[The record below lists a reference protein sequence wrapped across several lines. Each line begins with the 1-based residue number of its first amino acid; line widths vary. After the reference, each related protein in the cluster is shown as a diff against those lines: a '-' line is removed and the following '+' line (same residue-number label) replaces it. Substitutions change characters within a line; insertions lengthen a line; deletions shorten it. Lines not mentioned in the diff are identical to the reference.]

1 MSENAIQPVHQV
13 KQALSSPGVTEQ
25 FRNSLPRHI
34 DPEKFKAAILTAINL
49 NPQLARAATTD
60 MKSLLVAASRAAQ
73 DGLMPDGRDAAF
85 VVFGTAVQYMPMIGG
100 ILRKIRNSGELAS
113 IDAQVVY
120 ENDDFDYALGDEP
133 YIKHK
138 PILRGERGEPIAVY
152 ATATL
157 KDGSRYREV
166 MTVSEVERV
175 RAVSRSAKNGPWVQ
189 WWSEM
194 ARKTAIRRL
203 AKRLPMDTDVQDFF
217 DRDAQNDGV
226 DFAADA
232 PQRPPQ
238 VSRIKDRVLKAA
250 RREPEPEAAD
260 VVDEPDVDPK
270 TAAKVQVTDALIDG
284 TTNPAD
290 AVAYLVGAGFTKGEA
305 ERIVEGALSGEP

>member
-1 MSENAIQPVHQV
+1 MSETAIQPVHQV
-13 KQALSSPGVTEQ
+13 KQALASSGVTEQ
-25 FRNSLPRHI
+25 FRNSLPKHI

-49 NPQLARAATTD
+49 NPQLAQVATRD

-85 VVFGTAVQYMPMIGG
+85 VVFGSAIQYMPMIGG

-138 PILRGERGEPIAVY
+138 PILRGDRGEPIAVY

-166 MTVSEVERV
+166 MTVTEVERV
-175 RAVSRSAKNGPWVQ
+175 RAVSRAAKNGPWVQ

-226 DFAADA
+226 DFTAETAA
-232 PQRPPQ
+232 RPSQ
-238 VSRIKDRVLKAA
+238 VSRLRDRVLAAA
-250 RREPEPEAAD
+250 RHTPEPEPAD
-260 VVDEPDVDPK
+260 VVDEPNVDPK

-305 ERIVEGALSGEP
+305 DRIVESTLAGE

>member
-1 MSENAIQPVHQV
+1 MSDTAIQPVHQV
-13 KQALSSPGVTEQ
+13 KQALATTSVTEQ
-25 FRNSLPRHI
+25 FRNSLPKHI
-34 DPEKFKAAILTAINL
+34 DPERFKAAILTAINL
-49 NPQLARAATTD
+49 NPQLAQVATRD

-85 VVFGTAVQYMPMIGG
+85 VVFGSAIQYMPMIGG

-138 PILRGERGEPIAVY
+138 PILRGDRGEPIAVY

-166 MTVSEVERV
+166 MTVTEVERV
-175 RAVSRSAKNGPWVQ
+175 RAVSRAAKNGPWVQ

-217 DRDAQNDGV
+217 DRDAQNDG
-226 DFAADA
+226 ADLVPD
-232 PQRPPQ
+232 PQPVARTRDE
-238 VSRIKDRVLKAA
+238 RIA
-250 RREPEPEAAD
+250 RRLGIATPPPEAD
-260 VVDEPDVDPK
+260 VVDEPEVDPK
-270 TAAKVQVTDALIDG
+270 TAARVQTMDALRDG
-284 TTNPAD
+284 STNPAD

-305 ERIVEGALSGEP
+305 DRIVEGALSGGEQ